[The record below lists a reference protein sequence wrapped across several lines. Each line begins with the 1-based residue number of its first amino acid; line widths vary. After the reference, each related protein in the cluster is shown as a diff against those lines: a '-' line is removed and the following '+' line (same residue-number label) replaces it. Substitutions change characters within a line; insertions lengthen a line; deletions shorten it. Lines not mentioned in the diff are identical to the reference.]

1 MGAYRQ
7 FPESF
12 SYVMAV
18 SFTGRRNQRTR
29 RKPAWSIIQISFSN
43 FHWTYEI
50 EPSSLMTIHFPFRF
64 FPKFIS

>member
-7 FPESF
+7 FPENV

-29 RKPAWSIIQISFSN
+29 RKPA
-43 FHWTYEI
+43 
-50 EPSSLMTIHFPFRF
+50 
-64 FPKFIS
+64 